1 MRVRIAKVGLTAIP
15 LPFLPLFSSPYSFSP
30 IHIHPSSCLLT
41 PACLPACLPGS
52 QDFDVTLLIQLTI
65 LYFIF
70 IITFYEDR

>member
-41 PACLPACLPGS
+41 PACLPGS